1 MGYIGNQIFT
11 GVITSSDSI
20 DAGVIDISDLSAS
33 TQAQLGTAELYGFK
47 KTNGSGSQKE
57 DLILTKTAGT
67 DNISVANND
76 ATQSDLYDES
86 FLSKSGLT
94 FTVNSDGELLV
105 TI

>member
-47 KTNGSGSQKE
+47 KTDGSGTQK
-57 DLILTKTAGT
+57 
-67 DNISVANND
+67 
-76 ATQSDLYDES
+76 
-86 FLSKSGLT
+86 
-94 FTVNSDGELLV
+94 
-105 TI
+105 

>member
-1 MGYIGNQIFT
+1 MGYIGQQVFT

-57 DLILTKTAGT
+57 DLILTKTNGT